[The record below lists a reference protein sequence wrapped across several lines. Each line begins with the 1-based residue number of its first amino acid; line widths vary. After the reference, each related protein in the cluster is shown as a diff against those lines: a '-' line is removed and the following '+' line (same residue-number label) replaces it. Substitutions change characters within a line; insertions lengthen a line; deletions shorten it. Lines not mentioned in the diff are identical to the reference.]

1 MFWTSFENSK
11 NRTQIHKNP
20 CTIVHGFNWFSA
32 KFLKSL
38 PIWNETWASDETT
51 HNFSGVPK
59 ERFGQ
64 VSKIPK
70 IAPKFTKT
78 HVL

>member
-1 MFWTSFENSK
+1 MYYSTGI
-11 NRTQIHKNP
+11 QLI
-20 CTIVHGFNWFSA
+20 FSDI
-32 KFLKSL
+32 LKPL
-38 PIWNETWASDETT
+38 PISNETWASDETT
-51 HNFSGVPK
+51 HTFSGLPK

-70 IAPKFTKT
+70 ITTKLSKT